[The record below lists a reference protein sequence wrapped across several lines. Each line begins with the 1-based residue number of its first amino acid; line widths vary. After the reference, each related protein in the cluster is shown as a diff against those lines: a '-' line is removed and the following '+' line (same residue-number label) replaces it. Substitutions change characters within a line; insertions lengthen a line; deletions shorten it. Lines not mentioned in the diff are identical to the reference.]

1 VTPDWRVLLAR
12 ADEFGSGAAGFIQ
25 TVRVHRVVAEYFVF
39 ELVGEI
45 LARFRMGQVAAEL
58 VANIGGIWRPWEFAR
73 VALNPDRWHTLV
85 VRSTLMVRGEGKRA
99 YVKGRGT

>member
-39 ELVGEI
+39 ELVG
-45 LARFRMGQVAAEL
+45 
-58 VANIGGIWRPWEFAR
+58 
-73 VALNPDRWHTLV
+73 
-85 VRSTLMVRGEGKRA
+85 
-99 YVKGRGT
+99 